1 MTLSQL
7 DEAVRQ
13 AVAGTLSDPDKVEV
27 LITLDFS
34 HLGPRASTGVTS
46 AHLGFDWVDGQ
57 FRLEP
62 ADKLTTWR
70 KDRDTALPPR
80 EQTMDDGQRKLHT
93 LRCPACPNE
102 VKRTDRYCPQCG
114 QRLKRS
120 MQ

>member
-7 DEAVRQ
+7 NEAVRQ

-27 LITLDFS
+27 LISLDFS
-34 HLGPRASTGVTS
+34 HLGPRASTGVAS
-46 AHLGFDWVDGQ
+46 ARLGFDWEDGQ

-80 EQTMDDGQRKLHT
+80 EQITDDGRHVLHT
-93 LRCPACPNE
+93 LCCPCCPNE
-102 VKRTDRYCPQCG
+102 VKRIDRYCPQCG
-114 QRLKRS
+114 QRLDRS
-120 MQ
+120 V